1 MPSPAPGLGGS
12 TVGDGLILSIV
23 ITEIEIPVVCCCDVK
38 EIFLQEYFFKMP
50 VGELNNVL
58 LSGTNSLV
66 VVTQFCLIFLKNN

>member
-23 ITEIEIPVVCCCDVK
+23 ITYIPVVCCCDVK